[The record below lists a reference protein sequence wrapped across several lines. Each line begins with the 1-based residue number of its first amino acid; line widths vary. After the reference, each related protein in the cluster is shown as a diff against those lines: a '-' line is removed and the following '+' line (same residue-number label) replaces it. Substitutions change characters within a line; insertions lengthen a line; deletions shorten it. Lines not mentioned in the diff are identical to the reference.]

1 MSLSGYLLR
10 TWALL
15 LALLCSGA
23 SAATLALDAYPERI
37 DLSGSLSLL
46 HDPAGKLHYTEV
58 LAMGDAFREAQ
69 PADLV
74 RGFNAG
80 VFWLRVSL
88 VHTGAQPITRW
99 LVVGTAKINLVTLYL
114 RSGNDWQAMYSGRSV
129 PLAQKPVVATDTVF
143 PVTLAPG
150 ENRELLIRVVA
161 RGATDMSS
169 VLWEPQ
175 AYRFASGESRLLLV
189 AILAGILISGW
200 LALLAFFRLRQNRY
214 LWLSLLLIAIAG
226 LESARANFIGL
237 YLWPRDMAVPL
248 QMLSLFAGLALFA
261 LAKVLSIT
269 LDLPHQMS
277 LAETQLR
284 VLRWIAAGAA
294 CISLYDYGLGTRLL
308 ALVAVFVHLA
318 GLTLPLVLWRRGYAP
333 ARWFSVAFS
342 LGLLLETARQL
353 ANLGILPWA
362 RAMDFSLV
370 GYLLSAPFILIGMV
384 EQTRKLSEQLAV
396 AEQLQQ
402 AKSAFLARVSHELRS
417 PLNTI
422 LGFARMLSRG
432 SARLTLAEGAAGIEK
447 GAIRLLGLIDELLD
461 ESRAAAGKLAV
472 SPVPTPFISWLDEVA
487 AGAEVSCEAQGNR
500 FVCLRS
506 GELPQAVLLD
516 GLRLRQVLENLLN
529 NANRHTRRGK
539 IQLECNA
546 SVKDATAVLEFVVRD
561 DGEGIPPEQIKVIF
575 EPFVR
580 GPENGQG
587 DRRRRSGFG
596 LGLSICRELICQMGS
611 DIAVWSDP
619 GKGSCFRFILHCP
632 LLAPDEV
639 RGIERNAVPFGA
651 RPQVSLPGQDDLPA
665 ASSSPM
671 VLLVEDDPEH
681 LAFLRDQLGQAGF
694 VTGTARS
701 GSAALEQA
709 TNARWDAII
718 TDQMMTEG
726 DGWYLL
732 SQIRDS
738 GQFMPVIL
746 LSAALPQRPPGFSAG
761 VEFDAILRKP
771 ALSED
776 LLTTLWILLLKIGSA
791 SPTQDGVTAGRWLEL
806 ATLASDGDVSGIED
820 WLAGLDI
827 RTEDDER
834 LASWVRAALS
844 RLDLSLLEH
853 LARKA
858 LGRLQVHNNCQ
869 L

>member
-1 MSLSGYLLR
+1 MSLPGYLLR
-10 TWALL
+10 IWPLL

-99 LVVGTAKINLVTLYL
+99 LAVGTAKINLVTLYL

-129 PLAQKPVVATDTVF
+129 ALAQKPVVATDAVF

-161 RGATDMSS
+161 RGATDMSCI
-169 VLWEPQ
+169 LWEPQ
-175 AYRFASGESRLLLV
+175 AYRFASGESRLWLV

-200 LALLAFFRLRQNRY
+200 LALLAFIRLRQTRY

-226 LESARANFIGL
+226 LESARQNFIGV
-237 YLWPRDMAVPL
+237 YLWPHDMAVPL

-261 LAKVLSIT
+261 LARVLSFA
-269 LDLPHQMS
+269 LDLPRQ
-277 LAETQLR
+277 LPRAETLLR
-284 VLRWIAAGAA
+284 ILRWIAAGAV
-294 CISLYDYGLGTRLL
+294 CVSFFDYGLGARLL
-308 ALVAVFVHLA
+308 AVAAVCVHLA

-333 ARWFSVAFS
+333 ARWFAAAFS

-362 RAMDFSLV
+362 KAMDFSLA

-384 EQTRKLSEQLAV
+384 EQTRKLSQQLAV

-422 LGFARMLSRG
+422 LGFSRMLRRG
-432 SARLTLAEGAAGIEK
+432 SARLSLAEGAAGIEK

-461 ESRAAAGKLAV
+461 EARVAAGKLSV
-472 SPVPTPFISWLDEVA
+472 SPVPTPFVSWLEEVV

-500 FVCLRS
+500 FVCVRS
-506 GELPQAVLLD
+506 AELPPAVLLD
-516 GLRLRQVLENLLN
+516 GLRLRQVLENLLS
-529 NANRHTRRGK
+529 NANRHTRHGE
-539 IQLECNA
+539 IQLECKA
-546 SVKDATAVLEFVVRD
+546 SLRDATALLEFVVRD
-561 DGEGIPPEQIKVIF
+561 DGEGITPEQIKVIF

-596 LGLSICRELICQMGS
+596 LGLPICRELIRQMGS
-611 DIAVWSDP
+611 DIAVSSDP
-619 GKGSCFRFILHCP
+619 GKGSCFRFTLHCP
-632 LLAPDEV
+632 LLAPEEV
-639 RGIERNAVPFGA
+639 SGVEHNAFSVSA
-651 RPQVSLPGQDDLPA
+651 RPLVSLSDLGCLPVV
-665 ASSSPM
+665 ASSPR

-681 LAFLRDQLGQAGF
+681 LALLRDQLGEAGF
-694 VTGTARS
+694 DTGVARNAL
-701 GSAALEQA
+701 AALEQVE
-709 TNARWDAII
+709 NSRWDAII
-718 TDQMMTEG
+718 TDQMMAEG

-732 SQIRDS
+732 CQIREFGLS
-738 GQFMPVIL
+738 MPVIL
-746 LSAALPQRPPGFSAG
+746 LSAALPQRPPGFPAG

-776 LLTTLWILLLKIGSA
+776 LLLTLWMLLLKIGSA
-791 SPTQDGVTAGRWLEL
+791 SPTPGGVTAGRWLEL

-834 LASWVRAALS
+834 LASWVRAALG
-844 RLDLSLLEH
+844 RLDLGLLEH

-858 LGRLQVHNNCQ
+858 WGWLQVHNNCQ
-869 L
+869 